1 MNITTFKDE
10 YNNLKNNY
18 IYEIN
23 EEKNNNIVKDIVKD
37 IVKNIE
43 YKVKSN
49 NFNPEKYSP
58 NLFLKKL
65 EFRIKNYYLEEQLN
79 NDILVL

>member
-1 MNITTFKDE
+1 MSITTFKVE

-23 EEKNNNIVKDIVKD
+23 EEKNNNIVKN